1 MDKIYNLETMDKLA
15 VACNNKDVFTQIGVD
30 AFNKIKQNTE
40 NLYMI
45 KLRKKLK
52 INEQTNFNIEIRDY
66 IVKFKSENYNEGEF
80 IFIILLTRGANKT
93 YIKEKKKTSEI
104 EQRSENDPV
113 YGIEID
119 AVYNFYWKEPLFPG
133 ELTINKKEILEI
145 SQQNEHIYSGF
156 WLYTIKKELEPIIK
170 KFLEEKKS
178 NNIPRG
184 GKKYSRI
191 RQKTIKKNKKRN
203 KTKYVRNRY
212 S

>member
-15 VACNNKDVFTQIGVD
+15 VACNNEDVFTQIGVD
-30 AFNKIKQNTE
+30 AFNKINRNKE

-52 INEQTNFNIEIRDY
+52 INEETNFNIEIRDY
-66 IVKFKSENYNEGEF
+66 IVKFKSENDKGEF

-93 YIKEKKKTSEI
+93 DIKKKISKIGQRTEI
-104 EQRSENDPV
+104 NPV

-119 AVYNFYWKEPLFPG
+119 AVYSFYWMEPLFPG

-178 NNIPRG
+178 NNTPRG